1 MHPFVI
7 LILLIAV
14 ALTSMW
20 YSRVPVSQRTKARN
34 RLLLYGGLGVLAVL
48 LITGRLHPL
57 FAALAA
63 LIPVA
68 QRLLSFVQV
77 ANTFKSF
84 RKRATGSQRPAPGQT
99 SDVETRFLRMSL
111 DHDSGELDGIVL
123 EGPLEG
129 RRLSELKLENLLDLL
144 ASCRSEDPKS
154 AAVLEAYLERV
165 HGDSWRGS
173 DDSSDSGRATGGGDL
188 QGMDLAEAR
197 QILDV
202 KADATREDIIEAHR
216 SLMQKMH
223 PDRGG
228 STFLAAKI
236 NQAKTTLLDS

>member
-1 MHPFVI
+1 MHPFII
-7 LILLIAV
+7 LVVLLAV
-14 ALTSMW
+14 VLASKWLS
-20 YSRVPVSQRTKARN
+20 SLPAPQRTKARN
-34 RLLLYGGLGVLAVL
+34 RMLLYGGLGLLAVL

-57 FAALAA
+57 FAGLVA

-68 QRLLSFVQV
+68 RRLMSLAQI
-77 ANTFKSF
+77 ANTFNSF
-84 RKRATGSQRPAPGQT
+84 RKRASGSQGPAPGQT

-111 DHDSGELDGIVL
+111 DHDSGDLDGIVL
-123 EGPLEG
+123 EGPHEG

-144 ASCRSEDPKS
+144 ASCRSEDPNS
-154 AAVLEAYLERV
+154 AAVLEAYLERA
-165 HGDSWRGS
+165 HGDSWRGG
-173 DDSSDSGRATGGGDL
+173 DDSRDSGRATDGGGR
-188 QGMDLAEAR
+188 QGMDLTEAR

-202 KADATREDIIEAHR
+202 KADATREEIIEAHR

>member
-1 MHPFVI
+1 MHPFII
-7 LILLIAV
+7 LVVLLAV
-14 ALTSMW
+14 VLASKWLS
-20 YSRVPVSQRTKARN
+20 SLPAPQRTKARN
-34 RLLLYGGLGVLAVL
+34 RMLLYGGLGLLAVL

-57 FAALAA
+57 FAGLAA
-63 LIPVA
+63 LIPAARRLMSLA
-68 QRLLSFVQV
+68 QI
-77 ANTFKSF
+77 ANTFNSF
-84 RKRATGSQRPAPGQT
+84 RKRASGSQGPAPGQT

-111 DHDSGELDGIVL
+111 DHDSGDLDGIVL
-123 EGPLEG
+123 EGPHEG
-129 RRLSELKLENLLDLL
+129 RRLRELKLENLLDLL
-144 ASCRSEDPKS
+144 TSCRSEDPKS

-165 HGDSWRGS
+165 HGDNWRGG
-173 DDSSDSGRATGGGDL
+173 DDSSDSARTTGGGDH

-202 KADATREDIIEAHR
+202 KADATREEIIEAHR